1 MKENEKIVWSDDY
14 KLGLDI
20 VDAQHKHLFIL
31 VNKLYALEDDSENL
45 KENIKQIL
53 YTFSNYMKTHFK
65 DEEDYM
71 HSIGYPDIEKHKAHH
86 NKLIEMLT
94 KLIQTPA
101 KLTIVKTK
109 MKLIAKKALIEHI
122 TKEDMKIKL
131 YLLSLDKNISH
142 LDEEIFEI
150 KNV

>member
-1 MKENEKIVWSDDY
+1 MKSNEKIIWSDDY

-20 VDAQHKHLFIL
+20 VDAQHKHLFML
-31 VNKLYALEDDSENL
+31 VNRLYALKDENPNI
-45 KENIKQIL
+45 KEEIKQIL
-53 YTFSNYMKTHFK
+53 YDFSNYMKTHFK

-86 NKLIEMLT
+86 DKLIEMLA

-109 MKLIAKKALIEHI
+109 MRLIAKKALIEHI

-131 YLLSLDKNISH
+131 YLLSCDKNVSH

-150 KNV
+150 TSV